1 MKRVEGRRE
10 KVGPGD
16 ELCIS
21 RKGLVKRDW
30 RARQQEHDRTC
41 GIEPLGTAAATSGT
55 QVGGGPGL
63 VHFPSHFR
71 IFIFEMK
78 ICQWAGNE
86 NLLAAQGNLVL
97 GRELLTIIMMI
108 NKQQ

>member
-16 ELCIS
+16 ELCMS
-21 RKGLVKRDW
+21 RKGWVKRDW

-55 QVGGGPGL
+55 QVGGGL
-63 VHFPSHFR
+63 VHFHFR

-78 ICQWAGNE
+78 IWAGNE